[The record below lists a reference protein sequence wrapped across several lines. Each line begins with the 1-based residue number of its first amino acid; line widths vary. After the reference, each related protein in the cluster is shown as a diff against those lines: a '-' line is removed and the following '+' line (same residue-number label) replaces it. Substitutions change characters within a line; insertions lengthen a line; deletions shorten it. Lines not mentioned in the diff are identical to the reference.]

1 MQKWNCDLCGKDTFI
16 NPPTQTV
23 MEEREFTIDVP
34 QVDKDGKL
42 KEPKKITQKAVL
54 PKVAKAKR
62 QNHETGNIEEYDVP
76 LVKDL
81 KPRAYIVQM
90 HVGYENITRDFCK
103 DCLKNIP
110 EIQALWDVLAKIER
124 K

>member
-23 MEEREFTIDVP
+23 MEEREFEVEVP
-34 QVDKDGKL
+34 QLDDKGKPTT
-42 KEPKKITQKAVL
+42 KKVIQTAKIPKTTKAL
-54 PKVAKAKR
+54 R

-76 LVKDL
+76 LTKDL
-81 KPRAYIVQM
+81 KPRAYIIQL
-90 HVGYENITRDFCK
+90 HCGYENVTRDFCK
-103 DCLKNIP
+103 KCLKKVP
-110 EIQALWDVLAKIER
+110 EIKALWDALAKIER